1 MMYAMLRFFGC
12 CCDLLDEDFAWVDE
26 DFAWVDDACDGDD
39 VCCEEDALD
48 ADELRDADRRFLAI
62 LLPLHYDAGFP
73 PWMIVNWRILP
84 RLRSDSKFQRWWAA
98 AYDFTTPAAA
108 GSKSSDQ

>member
-12 CCDLLDEDFAWVDE
+12 CCGLLDEDFAWVVE
-26 DFAWVDDACDGDD
+26 DFAWVDDACDVDD

-48 ADELRDADRRFLAI
+48 ADELRDADRRFLDI
-62 LLPLHYDAGFP
+62 PLPLRFFAGFP
-73 PWMIVNWRILP
+73 PWMIVNCRILP
-84 RLRSDSKFQRWWAA
+84 RLQSGSKFQTWWAA
-98 AYDFTTPAAA
+98 AYDLTTPAAA

>member
-12 CCDLLDEDFAWVDE
+12 CACDLLDE

-48 ADELRDADRRFLAI
+48 ADELRDADRRFLDI
-62 LLPLHYDAGFP
+62 LLPLRFLAGLP
-73 PWMIVNWRILP
+73 PWMIVNCRILP
-84 RLRSDSKFQRWWAA
+84 RLRSDSKFPGCESLA
-98 AYDFTTPAAA
+98 AYDFTTPAAT